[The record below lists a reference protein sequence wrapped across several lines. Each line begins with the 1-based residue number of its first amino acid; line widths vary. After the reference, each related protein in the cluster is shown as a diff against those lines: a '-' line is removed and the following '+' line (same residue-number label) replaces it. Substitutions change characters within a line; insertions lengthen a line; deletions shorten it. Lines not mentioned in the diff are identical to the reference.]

1 MDLVIISEDSLLDL
15 RSNLPSILH
24 YFTESTPHW
33 LNEYFG
39 FSPFLE
45 TKYSVED
52 FALDMSADRP
62 FHTEFENVKRVYNRL
77 NFLTCS
83 EASDER
89 LWAGLCLK
97 YFWKY
102 VQYRWNIVNQC
113 TLENVLQ
120 HYFFGFGA
128 RRSLTRNA
136 LSRLWWIGHLTYDDE
151 RKNPYALT
159 QFVCENSNYIMHILE
174 RNTSNN
180 PDIVRPFISAIIEA
194 RSEGYSINT
203 NVVATLSRYLN
214 LLGGTYLL
222 DCLPQEII
230 QRKVIDYL
238 RLIS

>member
-1 MDLVIISEDSLLDL
+1 MNLVIIGEDNLINL
-15 RSNLPSILH
+15 RSSLPNILH
-24 YFTESTPHW
+24 FFTESSSAW
-33 LNEYFG
+33 VDKYFG

-52 FALDMSADRP
+52 FALDMSAEKP

-77 NFLTCS
+77 NFLSVS

-89 LWAGLCLK
+89 LWSGLCIK
-97 YFWKY
+97 YFWEY

-113 TLENVLQ
+113 TVENVLQ

-136 LSRLWWIGHLTYDDE
+136 LSRLWWIGHLTYDE
-151 RKNPYALT
+151 GEKNPYVLT
-159 QFVCENSNYIMHILE
+159 QFVCENANYIMHILE

-194 RSEGYSINT
+194 RSDGYLINT
-203 NVVATLSRYLN
+203 NVVAALSRYLN
-214 LLGGTYLL
+214 LLGGTYML
-222 DCLPQEII
+222 DCLPKETI
-230 QRKVIDYL
+230 RSKVIDYI